1 MEPRIAVVMATYNN
15 AGTLRQVLAGVRA
28 NSPGPMIVVDDGS
41 TDGSA
46 DMLRAEHGIDVL
58 RVAPN
63 RGKGHA
69 LRRGFERARAL
80 GCTHAITIDTD
91 GQHDPADVP
100 AITQAIIAQPDAMVM
115 GIRNMDQ
122 ASVPGRSSFGN
133 RFSNFWFKVETGI
146 TLGDTQT
153 GFRGWP
159 LRPMEGMRWLTDR
172 FGFEVEAIVKLAWS
186 GVPFAQVPVRVRY
199 DFPERVSHFKPFL
212 DFTRISLLNAWLVTC
227 ALVWYWPKRLL
238 LQGGLWRAIKAE
250 AIHPEESSIRKACAI
265 GFGFFMGIVPIW
277 GLQLLIG
284 IPLAYALRLNR
295 VLFIAAANIS
305 LPPMIPLI
313 LYASYRFG
321 APIVGGNAFVPE
333 DLDGLSLATVHQH
346 VVQYAT
352 GAVALA
358 LTVAAIGTTFSFA
371 LLRAMRGR

>member
-15 AGTLRQVLAGVRA
+15 AGTLCQVLAGVRA
-28 NSPGPMIVVDDGS
+28 HAPGPVIVVDDGS

-46 DMLRAEHGIDVL
+46 DILRDEKGIDVL

-212 DFTRISLLNAWLVTC
+212 DFTRISFLNAWLVTC

-313 LYASYRFG
+313 LYASYRLG

-358 LTVAAIGTTFSFA
+358 LSVAAIGTTFSFA
-371 LLRAMRGR
+371 LPRVMRGR

>member
-212 DFTRISLLNAWLVTC
+212 DFTRISFLNAWLVTC

-358 LTVAAIGTTFSFA
+358 LSVAAIGTTFSFA
-371 LLRAMRGR
+371 LLRVMRGR

>member
-371 LLRAMRGR
+371 LLRVMRGR

>member
-212 DFTRISLLNAWLVTC
+212 DFTRISFLNAWLVTC

>member
-1 MEPRIAVVMATYNN
+1 MEPRIAMVMATYNN
-15 AGTLRQVLAGVRA
+15 AGTLAQVLAGVRA
-28 NSPGPMIVVDDGS
+28 FTTSPLIVVDDGS
-41 TDGSA
+41 TDSSEAILQG
-46 DMLRAEHGIDVL
+46 EQGIHAIS
-58 RVAPN
+58 VAPN

-69 LRRGFERARAL
+69 LRRGFAQARAL
-80 GCTHAITIDTD
+80 GCTHAITIDSD
-91 GQHDPADVP
+91 GQHDPADIP
-100 AITQAIIAQPDAMVM
+100 AIAEAIRARPEAMVM
-115 GIRNMDQ
+115 GVRNMDQ
-122 ASVPGRSSFGN
+122 AGVPGRSSFGH

-159 LRPMEGMRWLTDR
+159 LKPMEGKRWLTDR
-172 FGFEVEAIVKLAWS
+172 FGFEVEAIVKMAWRD
-186 GVPFAQVPVRVRY
+186 VPFEQVPVQVRY

-212 DFTRISLLNAWLVTC
+212 DFTRISFLNAWLVTC
-227 ALVWYWPKRLL
+227 ALIWFWPKRLL

-250 AIHPEESSIRKACAI
+250 ATHPEESSIRKACAI

-305 LPPMIPLI
+305 LPPLIPLI
-313 LYASYRFG
+313 LYASYRMG
-321 APIVGGNAFVPE
+321 APFMGGGAYRP
-333 DLDGLSLATVHQH
+333 LSVEELTLATVHEH
-346 VVQYAT
+346 VVQYAA

-358 LTVAAIGTTFSFA
+358 LSAGATGTLISYA
-371 LLRAMRGR
+371 LLRSLRNR

>member
-69 LRRGFERARAL
+69 LRRGFEHARAL

-115 GIRNMDQ
+115 GVRNMDQ

-358 LTVAAIGTTFSFA
+358 LTVGAIGTTFSFA
-371 LLRAMRGR
+371 LLRVMRGH

>member
-212 DFTRISLLNAWLVTC
+212 DFTRISFLNAWLVTC

-358 LTVAAIGTTFSFA
+358 LTVGAIGTTFSFA
-371 LLRAMRGR
+371 LLRVMRGH

>member
-15 AGTLRQVLAGVRA
+15 AGTLCQVLAGVRA
-28 NSPGPMIVVDDGS
+28 HAPGPVIVVDDGS

-212 DFTRISLLNAWLVTC
+212 DFTRISFLNAWLVTC

-358 LTVAAIGTTFSFA
+358 LTVAAIGTTFSVA

>member
-212 DFTRISLLNAWLVTC
+212 DFTRISFLNAWLVTC

-371 LLRAMRGR
+371 LLRVMRGR

>member
-212 DFTRISLLNAWLVTC
+212 DFTRISFLNAWLVTC

-313 LYASYRFG
+313 LYASYRLG

>member
-212 DFTRISLLNAWLVTC
+212 DFTRISFLNAWLVTC

-358 LTVAAIGTTFSFA
+358 LTVGAIGTTFSFV
-371 LLRAMRGR
+371 LLRVMRGH